1 MGVSPHHKMS
11 LILKNMIDAKTSII
25 ITLEKPTDAKTLII
39 ITLERPTDAKTSII
53 FTSKQREYFVYHPM
67 RDFTS

>member
-25 ITLEKPTDAKTLII
+25 ITLEKPTDAKT
-39 ITLERPTDAKTSII
+39 SII
-53 FTSKQREYFVYHPM
+53 FTLKQREYFVYHPM
-67 RDFTS
+67 RDFTSSMFCLQSSQL

>member
-25 ITLEKPTDAKTLII
+25 ITLEKPTDAKT
-39 ITLERPTDAKTSII
+39 SII